1 MSLGVPEN
9 PIDEK
14 IPLGGLIRYNFLRS
28 HPQGPLED
36 GPKRTLHQQFLKT
49 FLSGGERGSLGHIYE
64 TWDVD
69 IGSWPPPQDANQM

>member
-9 PIDEK
+9 PIDER

-49 FLSGGERGSLGHIYE
+49 FLSFWG
-64 TWDVD
+64 
-69 IGSWPPPQDANQM
+69 